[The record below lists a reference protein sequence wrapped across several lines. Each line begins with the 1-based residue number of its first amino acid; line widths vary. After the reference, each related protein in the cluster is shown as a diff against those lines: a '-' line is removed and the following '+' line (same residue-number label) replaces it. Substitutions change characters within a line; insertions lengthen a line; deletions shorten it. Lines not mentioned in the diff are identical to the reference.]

1 MANRLETNNVEQRM
15 IGNRP
20 AQRAGSGSSSS
31 IRRPQSDTFVANM
44 AEKRYLWTAR
54 AFAIIT
60 AISVC
65 CNIVLILAIIQVM
78 PLYRVE
84 PFLLTFQNKEEQ
96 VYNIV
101 SIADLEDEKAISEVF
116 VRQYVLLRSSF
127 NRNIPEMEARWLPGG
142 PIQEMS
148 ASAVY
153 SDFLDKTAKKAITV
167 IRTKGLTRRVKII
180 SVNELSRGL
189 WQVEYETRDM
199 YPDSSKPEVNYWT
212 ASLHISYRNKSV
224 KYGERLKNPVGF
236 TVTRYALTYNK
247 VDVKN

>member
-1 MANRLETNNVEQRM
+1 MANSLQGNNVDQKM
-15 IGNRP
+15 IGGARTSRP
-20 AQRAGSGSSSS
+20 AQAPRPKSG
-31 IRRPQSDTFVANM
+31 DAFVANM

-60 AISVC
+60 AISIC
-65 CNIVLILAIIQVM
+65 CNIVLVLAIIQVM
-78 PLYRVE
+78 PLFRVE
-84 PFLLTFQNKEEQ
+84 PFLLSFQNKSEQ

-101 SIADLEDEKAISEVF
+101 PLKNLEDEKSITEIF

-127 NRNIPEMEARWLPGG
+127 NRNIPEMEARWMPGG

-148 ASAVY
+148 STTVY
-153 SDFLDKTAKKAITV
+153 EDFQKKTALKALNV
-167 IRTKGLTRRVKII
+167 IRAKSLTRSVKII
-180 SVNELSRGL
+180 SVNELTRGL

-212 ASLHISYRNKSV
+212 ASLRIAYRGKTV

-236 TVTRYALTYNK
+236 TVTRYSLTFNK
-247 VDVKN
+247 VQ